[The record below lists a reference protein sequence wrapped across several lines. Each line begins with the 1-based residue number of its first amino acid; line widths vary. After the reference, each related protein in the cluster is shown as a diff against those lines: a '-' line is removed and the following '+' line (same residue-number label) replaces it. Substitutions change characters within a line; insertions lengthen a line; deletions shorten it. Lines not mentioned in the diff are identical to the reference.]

1 VNIWAFV
8 AATVGFVCFVV
19 LLYRDARL
27 PARALPDN
35 RGHVL
40 RYSRR
45 WAALGWVVLCLTAA
59 LVLWGLTVTW
69 ADDNVGGMIT
79 CIALGMLFGLGSVWL
94 IRVTRTR
101 IEVTEDGIT
110 ARCGKSSTH
119 IAWADVSTV
128 KPSNTSGTL
137 VIWGLNGSSVKI
149 ERVLIGIPTLRV
161 YLKKYLAPDLYEK
174 SLWFLYPATKSGALY
189 RE

>member
-1 VNIWAFV
+1 MAAVV
-8 AATVGFVCFVV
+8 AVISLVA
-19 LLYRDARL
+19 LLYRDARR

-45 WAALGWVVLCLTAA
+45 WTGFGWMALCLTAA

-69 ADDNVGGMIT
+69 ADDNVGGVIT

-101 IEVTEDGIT
+101 IEVTGDGIT
-110 ARCGKSSTH
+110 AMCGKSSTH
-119 IAWADVSTV
+119 IAWADVVTV
-128 KPSNTSGTL
+128 KPSNLSGTL

-149 ERVLIGIPTLRV
+149 ERALIGIPTLRV
-161 YLKKYLAPDLYEK
+161 YLKQHLAPELYEK
-174 SLWFLYPATKSGALY
+174 ALDVLYPAYRSRVPHRKS
-189 RE
+189 